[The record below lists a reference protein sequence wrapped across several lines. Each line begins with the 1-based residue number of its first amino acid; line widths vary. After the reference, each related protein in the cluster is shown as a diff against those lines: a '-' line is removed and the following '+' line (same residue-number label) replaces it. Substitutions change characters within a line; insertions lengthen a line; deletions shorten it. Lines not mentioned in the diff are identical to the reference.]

1 MLSSLVR
8 ALSPLGG
15 SDYRGHLEHAHKFT
29 HATTQREW
37 RGMREAEGSW
47 PSVLVGYSRKGMVLG
62 KVQSLAGNGEILG
75 GGGA

>member
-1 MLSSLVR
+1 MEEVTIEVTW
-8 ALSPLGG
+8 
-15 SDYRGHLEHAHKFT
+15 EHAHKFT

-47 PSVLVGYSRKGMVLG
+47 PSVPVGYSKKGMVLG